1 MKTNIQIITL
11 IFVLTT
17 SCASY
22 SSSALD
28 QQTNVSFQVFYD
40 QLGSYGQW
48 VDYPDYGYVWIPYV
62 REDFSPYS
70 TNGYWVNTT
79 YGWAWVSSYNWGW
92 APFHYGRWGFNEAL
106 GWFWVPGYEWG
117 PAWVNWLQADGYYG
131 WSPMAPGMSISFY
144 FDRRYDSR
152 HDHWC
157 FVRDRDF
164 GRKDI
169 HRYYVNRSDHER
181 IFRDSR
187 VIDRTYNDNKRHS
200 TYVYGPDR
208 KSVQRASGN
217 RINQYNI
224 RETNKPGQ
232 EIQNRELRIYRPQ
245 INRNSN
251 TRETAPARVINKDD
265 IRRTPARDAPDRNQK
280 VTPVERPTIRP
291 EKREVPQNINV
302 PPVRQRD
309 VNEPTRPSKPDSP
322 DRNKPDRRQ
331 DVTTPQKSTQPERNR
346 SVSPRRENTST
357 RQSKST
363 DRKEKETPKRD

>member
-48 VDYPDYGYVWIPYV
+48 VDYPDYGYVWIPFV

-181 IFRDSR
+181 IFRDCR

-265 IRRTPARDAPDRNQK
+265 IRRTPGRDVPNRDQNVNPA
-280 VTPVERPTIRP
+280 ERPTIRP